1 MTDKLRVA
9 AQAVVDITDQEGY
22 CGPETIGYA
31 IEALRAVLAEPQ
43 QCEYRRRA
51 GVVWDTSCGINS
63 VLPMDAGKRIFCF
76 HCGKPIKFVRG
87 DDE

>member
-1 MTDKLRVA
+1 MTDKLRAA
-9 AQAVVDITDQEGY
+9 AQALLDWI
-22 CGPETIGYA
+22 ETPHHVHAYPHKKA
-31 IEALRAVLAEPQ
+31 DDLRAALAEPQ
-43 QCEYRRRA
+43 QCEYRRGA

-63 VLPMDAGKRIFCF
+63 VLPMEAGKRIFCF